1 MILQATAIVV
11 VAVAALLIAGSR
23 HVTVRTASADAPN
36 QLTIATLGPGHAVCE
51 GPVTSHGPARSVGIW
66 GSAAGTTAAALT
78 ITVRDVSTHATL
90 ASGSLRAIAQ
100 EGEWTARLARE
111 VPGGHP
117 LQICLTSDAGTFSL
131 MGSAV
136 SEPGV
141 SVTGIPAGQRFS
153 LVLVSD
159 DHRSLLGSLSLAFS
173 RASLWRL
180 SWVGAWTFWVLAVA
194 VLMGF
199 GLVVVAVVRAADDD
213 GPPPPSTPS
222 DGPVDDL
229 PSETRE
235 NRPQPVS

>member
-1 MILQATAIVV
+1 MILQATTIVA

-36 QLTIATLGPGHAVCE
+36 QLTIATLRPGHAVCE
-51 GPVTSHGPARSVGIW
+51 GPITSQASSRSVGIW
-66 GSAAGTTAAALT
+66 GSAVASTARLKVA
-78 ITVRDVSTHATL
+78 VKDPSTHETVT
-90 ASGSLRAIAQ
+90 SGSLQAGAQ
-100 EGEWTARLARE
+100 QGEWTARLTRN
-111 VPGGHP
+111 VPGDHP
-117 LQICLTSDAGTFSL
+117 VQICLTSDAGAFSL

-153 LVLVSD
+153 LVLLSD
-159 DHRSLLGSLSLAFS
+159 HNRSLLGSLSLAFS

-180 SWVGAWTFWVLAVA
+180 SWVGAWTFWVLAIA
-194 VLMGF
+194 VLMAF
-199 GLVVVAVVRAADDD
+199 GLVVAAVVSAADDD
-213 GPPPPSTPS
+213 GPPPPPTPS

-235 NRPQPVS
+235 NRPQPVP

>member
-1 MILQATAIVV
+1 VILQATAIVV
-11 VAVAALLIAGSR
+11 VALGALLIAGSR

-36 QLTIATLGPGHAVCE
+36 QLAIATLRPGQAACE
-51 GPVTSHGPARSVGIW
+51 GPLTSRGPARSVGIW
-66 GSAAGTTAAALT
+66 GSAATPTARLT
-78 ITVRDVSTHATL
+78 VAVKDPSTHGTVT
-90 ASGSLRAIAQ
+90 SGSLQAGARQ
-100 EGEWTARLARE
+100 GEWTARLARQ

-131 MGSAV
+131 TGSTA

-153 LVLVSD
+153 LVLLSD
-159 DHRSLLGSLSLAFS
+159 DNRSLLGSLSLAFS

-180 SWVGAWTFWVLAVA
+180 SWVGAWTFWVLAIT
-194 VLMGF
+194 VLMAF
-199 GLVVVAVVRAADDD
+199 GLVVAAVVRAADDD
-213 GPPPPSTPS
+213 GPQPPPTPS